1 MMKLSQVL
9 ITYFERL
16 QHQRFMLNEILFT
29 GQTQAHNNLI
39 RNPFKLTVMLM
50 LCTARLMTYLVLY
63 YTDHTS
69 AALDMF

>member
-1 MMKLSQVL
+1 MRFYSLVKLKH
-9 ITYFERL
+9 I
-16 QHQRFMLNEILFT
+16 
-29 GQTQAHNNLI
+29 I